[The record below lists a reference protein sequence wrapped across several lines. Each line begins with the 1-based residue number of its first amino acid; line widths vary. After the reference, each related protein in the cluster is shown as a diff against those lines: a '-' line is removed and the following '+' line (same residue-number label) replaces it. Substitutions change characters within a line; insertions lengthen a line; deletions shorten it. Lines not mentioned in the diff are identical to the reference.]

1 MKKLFLSSISVTEE
15 LKPYFLDLV
24 GKKAEDIKF
33 ALIENAADP
42 YVEEIKD
49 FMYRT
54 RTDLQALGM
63 QLERIDLNEYD
74 GKQQE
79 LKDKISHFDIVWI
92 GGGNT
97 YYIRW
102 LFKKTGFDQ
111 FIHEL
116 VENGLIYAGGSAG
129 AIVAGPTLEKFQEV
143 DEPEN
148 SPELI
153 NEGLGLTDLVIIP
166 HWDQP
171 KYQENLRGIKE
182 FYDQTDHRTVTLT
195 DNQAITV
202 NGDTWEVRP

>member
-1 MKKLFLSSISVTEE
+1 MKLFLSSISINEQ
-15 LKPYFLDLV
+15 LKPYFLELV
-24 GKKAEDIKF
+24 GKEAKDIKF

-42 YVEEIKD
+42 YTEEVKG
-49 FMYRT
+49 FMYKT
-54 RTDLQALGM
+54 RTDLEALGM
-63 QLERIDLNEYD
+63 QLERIDLNEYE

-79 LKDKISHFDIVWI
+79 LKDKLSQFDVVWV

-97 YYIRW
+97 YYVRW

-116 VENGLIYAGGSAG
+116 VNNGLIYAGGSAG

-153 NEGLGLTDLVIIP
+153 NEGLGLIELVIIP
-166 HWDQP
+166 HWGQE
-171 KYQENLRGIKE
+171 KYQENLQEIKK
-182 FYDQTDHRTVTLT
+182 FYDKTNYKTVTLT
-195 DNQAITV
+195 DNQAVTV
-202 NGDTWEVRP
+202 NGSDWKVRP